1 MLVGKASFE
10 GEAYYA
16 ALERIVTARSESWR
30 EVGRQTG
37 VNSSTLSRMATGRHP
52 DAASIAALSAWSGLN
67 PAHYVRGVDRL
78 PAEPTIEAVASL
90 IRNDTLLSAQAGK
103 QLTAI
108 FATSYAALTDKDSA

>member
-1 MLVGKASFE
+1 LNAHLNMLVGKASFE

-37 VNSSTLSRMATGRHP
+37 VNSSTLSRMA
-52 DAASIAALSAWSGLN
+52 GLN